1 MANSNTQLL
10 QLALDPVD
18 GLFFRD
24 ARPFEP
30 ATHAASGLPMPQT
43 LAGAVRTLLLERH
56 KVDFGQLGKLMKK
69 GADFASA
76 LSQIANGSAAAVA
89 DVRINGPYFTLDDQV
104 LVPMPTNLRQ
114 DKENSS
120 LMRLDPLKIPPPGWQ
135 PEDPG
140 MLPLWRY
147 NREGAD
153 AVEGF
158 LKPNGLRCFLE
169 GGLPDPQDLVP
180 TSALYELDSRTG
192 IGIDPQ
198 SNSAA
203 EGSIY
208 GIRMLVLKPK
218 AGLYAE
224 VSGPADALDPLASEP
239 VLMKFG
245 GESKHVV
252 VHRLQQGADW
262 PPVPSEDGKGRL
274 VLLTT
279 PAHFNG
285 WKPPCIKPV
294 AAAVG
299 GHQAVSGWDL
309 AKGGP
314 KPNRFMVPAGSTYF
328 LQPGDLEP
336 NGSLV
341 SNDDA
346 QVGWGKFL
354 VGNWH
359 YV

>member
-56 KVDFGQLGKLMKK
+56 KVNFGQLGKLIKK
-69 GADFASA
+69 GAGFASA
-76 LSQIANGSAAAVA
+76 LSQIANGSAAAIA
-89 DVRINGPYFTLDDQV
+89 DVRINGPYFTLEDQV
-104 LVPMPTNLRQ
+104 LVPMPANLRQ
-114 DKENSS
+114 DKENAS

-135 PEDPG
+135 PEAPG

-147 NREGAD
+147 NREGAE

-158 LKPNGLRCFLE
+158 LKPCGLRHFLD

-198 SNSAA
+198 NNSAV

-224 VSGPADALDPLASEP
+224 VSGPANTLAPLTNKP
-239 VLMKFG
+239 LMKFG

-252 VHRLQQGADW
+252 VRILQQGADW
-262 PPVPSEDGKGRL
+262 PSVPSVPSKGRL

-285 WKPPCIKPV
+285 WKPSCIKPA

-328 LQPGDLEP
+328 LKPGDPEP

-341 SNDDA
+341 NSDDA

>member
-1 MANSNTQLL
+1 MTNSNTQLL

-30 ATHAASGLPMPQT
+30 ATHAASSLPMPQT

-76 LSQIANGSAAAVA
+76 LCQIANGSAAAVA
-89 DVRINGPYFTLDDQV
+89 DVRINGPYFTLDGQV

-147 NREGAD
+147 NREGAE

-158 LKPNGLRCFLE
+158 LKPCGLRHFLE

-224 VSGPADALDPLASEP
+224 VSGPADALTPLASEP

-245 GESKHVV
+245 GESKHVSV
-252 VHRLQQGADW
+252 RILQQGADW
-262 PPVPSEDGKGRL
+262 PSVPSEAGKGRL

-328 LQPGDLEP
+328 LKPGDPEP
-336 NGSLV
+336 NGFLV
-341 SNDDA
+341 NNDDA